1 MAQQTTQT
9 AETKKKNK
17 YQENYALLM
26 IPKDVHK
33 TLKAYCDHHGYK
45 MAGLVSNLIRKH
57 CK

>member
-1 MAQQTTQT
+1 MTEKQTKT
-9 AETKKKNK
+9 EKKNK
-17 YQENYALLM
+17 YQDNYSLIM
-26 IPKDVHK
+26 IPKDVHA